1 MEAAQVLIQQL
12 NDEGSEL
19 SCAAA
24 REMFWLRTAID
35 HLRTECAMERAATVA
50 ERERSYHLMELLAD
64 ANDAFDQV
72 TGSERYLYDDEPW
85 RAYRYDMPESS
96 DSCERSEQVGGA

>member
-64 ANDAFDQV
+64 ANDAFDEATAQLGYV
-72 TGSERYLYDDEPW
+72 TGEVAADEPW
-85 RAYRYDMPESS
+85 RAYRYDMPEI
-96 DSCERSEQVGGA
+96 GAA